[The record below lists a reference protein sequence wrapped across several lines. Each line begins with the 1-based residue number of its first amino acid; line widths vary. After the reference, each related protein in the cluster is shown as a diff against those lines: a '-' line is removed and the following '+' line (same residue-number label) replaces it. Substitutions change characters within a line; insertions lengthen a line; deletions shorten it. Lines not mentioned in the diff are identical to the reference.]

1 MFHENNQGK
10 KKKRANIKIN
20 WNSLSWPGDLVFS
33 KMYHVFKFKRINNIY
48 VSLNLFAVHLKQIQH
63 CKQIY
68 NLFTIKLK
76 KKEKNKEK
84 VLLVNFVI
92 VPNFRLVH
100 RGLKTPKYL
109 NHSRYN
115 I

>member
-1 MFHENNQGK
+1 
-10 KKKRANIKIN
+10 
-20 WNSLSWPGDLVFS
+20 
-33 KMYHVFKFKRINNIY
+33 MYHVFKFKRINNIY

-68 NLFTIKLK
+68 FNKIK

-84 VLLVNFVI
+84 VLLANFVI

-100 RGLKTPKYL
+100 RGLKTPKCL